1 MIWRDH
7 ENLAALF
14 LQMVLTDDYQS
25 EPSTRQWARI
35 WLDTSNFLTQ
45 ASCMLYY
52 ISKRSPNTNLLVYN
66 LQLPYK
72 CDGHH
77 GRNSHHGQDG
87 HHGRARDGHHGRK
100 SHSRNGHHGRVVIMV
115 AVDIMD
121 RGPNHVEPDFGSTKI
136 PVSNPGSF
144 VNPSRASLTVIFP
157 KKLYYCGRSAR

>member
-52 ISKRSPNTNLLVYN
+52 IRDQTTPTCLCTTYNFLTN
-66 LQLPYK
+66 
-72 CDGHH
+72 
-77 GRNSHHGQDG
+77 
-87 HHGRARDGHHGRK
+87 AM
-100 SHSRNGHHGRVVIMV
+100 VIMV
-115 AVDIMD
+115 EIVIMVKMAIM
-121 RGPNHVEPDFGSTKI
+121 VELEMVIMVEK
-136 PVSNPGSF
+136 V
-144 VNPSRASLTVIFP
+144 TVEMVIMVE
-157 KKLYYCGRSAR
+157 